1 MPKSEQ
7 RYDDS
12 FFLHVPNHDLKDMYM
27 RNYGT
32 INNTSSL
39 CYISIEVEINFINFV
54 VAIHVFYKQLH
65 FLLQPRVT
73 YGRMNFHSEICL
85 AVAYSIHFQS
95 LVA

>member
-12 FFLHVPNHDLKDMYM
+12 FFLHVPNHDLKDMYV

-39 CYISIEVEINFINFV
+39 CYISIEVEIILISSLQYTFFISNSIFYFNLELLM
-54 VAIHVFYKQLH
+54 VAWIFTLK
-65 FLLQPRVT
+65 F
-73 YGRMNFHSEICL
+73 
-85 AVAYSIHFQS
+85 A
-95 LVA
+95 

>member
-12 FFLHVPNHDLKDMYM
+12 FFLHVPNHDLKDMYV

-65 FLLQPRVT
+65 FLL
-73 YGRMNFHSEICL
+73 
-85 AVAYSIHFQS
+85 
-95 LVA
+95 